1 MSKNQVSEQ
10 RPSWDEY
17 FSRITSEVS
26 KRSTCLRRQVG
37 AILVLE
43 KRILATGYNGAPRGI
58 VHCAERGCLREKYD
72 VPSGERHELCRG
84 LHAEMNALIQAA
96 NHGIRVQGATL
107 YATTFPCSLCAKML
121 INGGIV
127 RVVAQSDYAD
137 ALAKELFAEAG
148 VCVELFDFQRHRTTR
163 FPLGARGMAKG
174 RRASKKA
181 VSRRKASKTAKKP
194 RN

>member
-1 MSKNQVSEQ
+1 MCV
-10 RPSWDEY
+10 
-17 FSRITSEVS
+17 
-26 KRSTCLRRQVG
+26 RQVG

-43 KRILATGYNGAPRGI
+43 KRILATGYNGAPRGTA
-58 VHCAERGCLREKYD
+58 HCSERGCLREAYD

-127 RVVAQSDYAD
+127 RAVAQSDYAD

-148 VCVELFDFQRHRTTR
+148 VCVELFDFQRHRTTQ
-163 FPLGARGMAKG
+163 FPLSARAGARAK
-174 RRASKKA
+174 RATKKA
-181 VSRRKASKTAKKP
+181 AIRRKASKNAKRR